1 MGKSVP
7 FTGPANPDPGEAFA
21 RFFPSRSSHP
31 SCKKETFEHAT
42 TITGHETEVLK
53 LFRCLPLE
61 YVSAEFLES
70 LLGPR
75 FPLGDTLASLTDRG
89 ALVRNEQNG
98 GFLLSRPGGEDCVPE
113 VKDGAALM
121 GLISDNLSRAG
132 DRNDGAARLNW
143 LDFGRSVLEKFEGR
157 RDPEL
162 VEFSRTLVKN
172 YCDAGRWEEA
182 RALMEKTPY
191 EKPRLPAEERRDT
204 GGYPSDESLRFLLP
218 YISFCDVIITNRP
231 SIAAGLRF
239 DDENMFAPMVM
250 VLEEGFLAE
259 AVIRAAGNLGV
270 PVTENA
276 MLAGNLLAYG
286 KLGETIPDL
295 CFRSVA
301 AVLARIGTK
310 RSARRRQVFRKN
322 GRGLTVKIKRPLL
335 VELGGA
341 VWSFMCENPDQE
353 NLLSSPL
360 RHILGRLRRLLG
372 FSLPAVRVLKSG
384 RLRGDEYRVLFKG
397 IEAGRGRLDLAWYSG
412 AESEN
417 PAPSVGQVLNSPGRI
432 RTAAAAG
439 AGIILRHVEEIAL
452 RRAPDLLG
460 RDEIQ
465 AILDGAEEKFP
476 VVTGEVKSL
485 LSLGSIRDIL
495 QSLVSEQVSIR
506 HIEVI
511 LETLADWGNFG
522 PAPNEVII
530 EQIRQSLKR
539 QICLEYADDGLTLKV
554 LTLDSRLDER
564 FADRAMAD
572 PGEARNQGTFP
583 EDFVEVFSPAIR
595 RMEEQGLHPVIL
607 CSPMARSWVK
617 EMTRRKF
624 PDLAVLSYIEIPAD
638 ISVEPVGEICFEGRG
653 GY

>member
-7 FTGPANPDPGEAFA
+7 FTGSDNPDPGEAFA
-21 RFFPSRSSHP
+21 RFFPSH
-31 SCKKETFEHAT
+31 KKESIDE
-42 TITGHETEVLK
+42 TGHETALLK
-53 LFRCLPLE
+53 LFRCFPLE

-75 FPLGDTLASLTDRG
+75 FPLADTLASLTAGG

-98 GFLLSRPGGEDCVPE
+98 GFLLSRREGDDCVPD

-121 GLISDNLSRAG
+121 DLISDNLSRAR
-132 DRNDGAARLNW
+132 DRNDAAARLNW
-143 LDFGRSVLEKFEGR
+143 LDFGKSVLEKFGGR

-162 VEFSRTLVKN
+162 TEFRRTLIKN
-172 YCDAGRWEEA
+172 CCDAGRWEEA
-182 RALMEKTPY
+182 KELMEKIPR
-191 EKPRLPAEERRDT
+191 EKLISPAGERREAAA
-204 GGYPSDESLRFLLP
+204 GYPSDESLRFLLP
-218 YISFCDVIITNRP
+218 YISFCDVIITSRP
-231 SIAAGLRF
+231 SVAAGLRF
-239 DDENMFAPMVM
+239 DDENMFAPMIM

-270 PVTENA
+270 PVTENS

-286 KLGETIPDL
+286 KLGETIPEL
-295 CFRSVA
+295 CYRSVA
-301 AVLARIGTK
+301 VVLARIGTK
-310 RSARRRQVFRKN
+310 RGARRRQVFRKN
-322 GRGLTVKIKRPLL
+322 GRGLKVEIKRPLL
-335 VELGGA
+335 VELGGI

-353 NLLSSPL
+353 NLLSEPL
-360 RHILGRLRRLLG
+360 RHILRRLRRLLG
-372 FSLPAVRVLKSG
+372 FSLPAVRVLKSE
-384 RLRGDEYRVLFKG
+384 RLRGEEYRVLFKG
-397 IEAGRGRLDLAWYSG
+397 IEAGRGRLDLSWYSG

-417 PAPSVGQVLNSPGRI
+417 PVGQVLNSPDRI

-439 AGIILRHVEEIAL
+439 AGIIIRHVEEIAL

-476 VVTGEVKSL
+476 VVTGEVKNL

-564 FADRAMAD
+564 FADRAAIQD
-572 PGEARNQGTFP
+572 PGETRNQGNFP
-583 EDFVEVFSPAIR
+583 EDFMELCSPAIHH
-595 RMEEQGLHPVIL
+595 MEEQGLRPVIL
-607 CSPMARSWVK
+607 CSPVARSWVK
-617 EMTRRKF
+617 EMTRKKF
-624 PDLAVLSYIEIPAD
+624 PDLAVLSYIEIPPD
-638 ISVEPVGEICFEGRG
+638 ISVEPVGEIRFEGKRS

>member
-7 FTGPANPDPGEAFA
+7 FAASDNPDPGEAFA
-21 RFFPSRSSHP
+21 RFFPSRLSCFSGP
-31 SCKKETFEHAT
+31 SGKKETFENT
-42 TITGHETEVLK
+42 MHETEVLK

-70 LLGPR
+70 LLGAH
-75 FPLGDTLASLTDRG
+75 FPLGDTLASLTAKG

-98 GFLLSRPGGEDCVPE
+98 GFLLSRPGGEDCIPE

-121 GLISDNLSRAG
+121 GLISDNLSRAR
-132 DRNDGAARLNW
+132 DRNDGPARLNW

-157 RDPEL
+157 QGPEL
-162 VEFSRTLVKN
+162 AEFRHTLIKN
-172 YCDAGRWEEA
+172 CCDAGRWEAAKE
-182 RALMEKTPY
+182 LMEKIPY
-191 EKPRLPAEERRDT
+191 ERSRLPAGEGRARDA
-204 GGYPSDESLRFLLP
+204 GYSSGESLRFLLP
-218 YISFCDVIITNRP
+218 YISFCDIIIAKRP
-231 SIAAGLRF
+231 SIAAGLHF
-239 DDENMFAPMVM
+239 NDENMFAPMIV
-250 VLEEGFLAE
+250 VLEEGFMAE

-270 PVTENA
+270 PVTENN
-276 MLAGNLLAYG
+276 MLAGDLLTYG

-295 CFRSVA
+295 CYRAVA
-301 AVLARIGTK
+301 AVLARIGA
-310 RSARRRQVFRKN
+310 RRASRRRQVFRKN
-322 GRGLTVKIKRPLL
+322 GRGLRVKIKRPLL
-335 VELGGA
+335 VELGGV
-341 VWSFMCENPDQE
+341 VWSFMYENPDQE
-353 NLLSSPL
+353 NLLSAPL
-360 RHILGRLRRLLG
+360 ARIRRRLRRLLG
-372 FSLPAVRVLKSG
+372 FPLPAVRVIKNE
-384 RLRGDEYRVLFKG
+384 RLRGGEYRVLFKG

-417 PAPSVGQVLNSPGRI
+417 PVGQVLNSPGRI

-439 AGIILRHVEEIAL
+439 ALIIIRHVEEIAL

-476 VVTGEVKSL
+476 VVTGEVKNL

-495 QSLVSEQVSIR
+495 QTLVSEQVSIC

-564 FADRAMAD
+564 FADRAMVEG
-572 PGEARNQGTFP
+572 GEARSQGNFP
-583 EDFVEVFSPAIR
+583 EDFLEAFSPAIR
-595 RMEEQGLHPVIL
+595 GMEEKGLRPVLL

-638 ISVEPVGEICFEGRG
+638 IRVEPVGEIRLGGRRS

>member
-7 FTGPANPDPGEAFA
+7 FTGSDNPDPGEAFA
-21 RFFPSRSSHP
+21 RFFPSRASQP
-31 SCKKETFEHAT
+31 SYKKETFEHT
-42 TITGHETEVLK
+42 RHEMEVLK

-70 LLGPR
+70 LFGPR
-75 FPLGDTLASLTDRG
+75 FPLGDTLASLTSKG
-89 ALVRNEQNG
+89 VLVQNEQNG
-98 GFLLSRPGGEDCVPE
+98 GFLLSRRDDCVPE

-121 GLISDNLSRAG
+121 GLISDNLSRAR
-132 DRNDGAARLNW
+132 DRDDGSARLNW
-143 LDFGRSVLEKFEGR
+143 LDFGRSVLEKFEDR
-157 RDPEL
+157 QDPAL
-162 VEFSRTLVKN
+162 TEFRRTLVKN
-172 YCDAGRWEEA
+172 YCDAGRWGEA
-182 RALMEKTPY
+182 KDLMEKIPC
-191 EKPRLPAEERRDT
+191 EKSRVPAADRRERDA
-204 GGYPSDESLRFLLP
+204 GYPSGESLRLLLP
-218 YISFCDVIITNRP
+218 YISFCDVIVANRP
-231 SIAAGLRF
+231 SVAAGLRF
-239 DDENMFAPMVM
+239 DDENMFAPMIM

-259 AVIRAAGNLGV
+259 AVIRAAENLGV
-270 PVTENA
+270 PVTENS
-276 MLAGNLLAYG
+276 MLAGNLLACG

-295 CFRSVA
+295 CYRAVA
-301 AVLARIGTK
+301 ALLARLGT
-310 RSARRRQVFRKN
+310 RRTPGRRQVFRKN

-341 VWSFMCENPDQE
+341 VWSLMYENPEQE
-353 NLLSSPL
+353 NLLSAPL
-360 RHILGRLRRLLG
+360 AQIRRRLRRLLG
-372 FSLPAVRVLKSG
+372 FPLPAVKVIKNE
-384 RLRGDEYRVLFKG
+384 RLRGEEYRVLFKG

-417 PAPSVGQVLNSPGRI
+417 PVAQVFNSPGRI
-432 RTAAAAG
+432 RAAAAAG
-439 AGIILRHVEEIAL
+439 ARIIIRHVEEIAL

-465 AILDGAEEKFP
+465 AMLDGAEEKFP
-476 VVTGEVKSL
+476 VVTGEVKNL

-522 PAPNEVII
+522 PAPHEVII

-539 QICLEYADDGLTLKV
+539 QICLEYADDGLILKV
-554 LTLDSRLDER
+554 LTLDSALDER
-564 FADRAMAD
+564 FADRAMVQES
-572 PGEARNQGTFP
+572 GEARNHGNFP
-583 EDFVEVFSPAIR
+583 EDFMELCSPAIR
-595 RMEEQGLHPVIL
+595 GMEEQGLRPVIL
-607 CSPMARSWVK
+607 CSPMVRSWVK

-638 ISVEPVGEICFEGRG
+638 IRVEPVGEIRLGS

>member
-7 FTGPANPDPGEAFA
+7 FSAPDNPDPGEEFA
-21 RFFPSRSSHP
+21 RFFPSHNQGTSE
-31 SCKKETFEHAT
+31 K
-42 TITGHETEVLK
+42 TGHETEVLK
-53 LFRCLPLE
+53 LFRCLPRE

-75 FPLGDTLASLTDRG
+75 FPLGDTLASLAAKG

-98 GFLLSRPGGEDCVPE
+98 GFLLSRHAEDNGVPDI
-113 VKDGAALM
+113 KDGAPLM
-121 GLISDNLSRAG
+121 AMISENLNRAR
-132 DRNDGAARLNW
+132 DRNNGAARLKW

-157 RDPEL
+157 QEPEL
-162 VEFSRTLVKN
+162 AEFRRTLVKN
-172 YCDAGRWEEA
+172 YCDAGRWGEA
-182 RALMEKTPY
+182 KELMEKIPC
-191 EKPRLPAEERRDT
+191 EKLRLPAERREADA
-204 GGYPSDESLRFLLP
+204 GYSSGESLRFLLP
-218 YISFCDVIITNRP
+218 YISFCDVIISSRP
-231 SIAAGLRF
+231 SVAAGLRF
-239 DDENMFAPMVM
+239 DDENMFAPMIM

-259 AVIRAAGNLGV
+259 AVIKAAGNLGV
-270 PVTENA
+270 PVTENSL
-276 MLAGNLLAYG
+276 LAGNLFAYG

-295 CFRSVA
+295 CFRAVA
-301 AVLARIGTK
+301 AVLARSGTK

-335 VELGGA
+335 VELGA
-341 VWSFMCENPDQE
+341 VIWPFMYENPDQE
-353 NLLSSPL
+353 NLLSEPL
-360 RHILGRLRRLLG
+360 RHIMGRLRRLLG
-372 FSLPAVRVLKSG
+372 FSLPAARVIKNE
-384 RLRGDEYRVLFKG
+384 RLRGNEYRVLFKG

-412 AESEN
+412 AEGEN
-417 PAPSVGQVLNSPGRI
+417 PAPSASRVLNSPGRT
-432 RTAAAAG
+432 RAAAAAG
-439 AGIILRHVEEIAL
+439 AGIIIRHVEEIAM

-506 HIEVI
+506 RIEVI

-539 QICLEYADDGLTLKV
+539 QICLEYTEDGLTLKV
-554 LTLDSRLDER
+554 LTLDSNLEQR
-564 FADRAMAD
+564 FADRAPAQD
-572 PGEARNQGTFP
+572 SAEARNQGNFL
-583 EDFVEVFSPAIR
+583 EDFMEVFSPAVLG
-595 RMEEQGLHPVIL
+595 MEEQGLRPVVL

-617 EMTRRKF
+617 EITRKQF
-624 PDLAVLSYIEIPAD
+624 PDLAVLSYIEIPGD
-638 ISVEPVGEICFEGRG
+638 ISVEPVGEIRFKGRRS

>member
-31 SCKKETFEHAT
+31 SSKKETFEHT
-42 TITGHETEVLK
+42 TGHEADVLK

-75 FPLGDTLASLTDRG
+75 FPLGDTLASLTARG
-89 ALVRNEQNG
+89 VLVRNEQNG
-98 GFLLSRPGGEDCVPE
+98 GFLLSRPGGEDCVPD

-121 GLISDNLSRAG
+121 GLISDNLNRAR
-132 DRNDGAARLNW
+132 DRNDGSARLNW
-143 LDFGRSVLEKFEGR
+143 LDVGRSVLEKFEGR
-157 RDPEL
+157 QDPEL
-162 VEFSRTLVKN
+162 IEFSRTLVKN

-182 RALMEKTPY
+182 RELMEKIPH
-191 EKPRLPAEERRDT
+191 EKPRLPAGERRET
-204 GGYPSDESLRFLLP
+204 GDRYPSGESLRFLLP
-218 YISFCDVIITNRP
+218 YISFCDVIVTSRH

-239 DDENMFAPMVM
+239 DDENMFAPMIM

-295 CFRSVA
+295 CYRSVA
-301 AVLARIGTK
+301 ALLARLGTR

-322 GRGLTVKIKRPLL
+322 GRGLKVKIKRPLL
-335 VELGGA
+335 VELGGV
-341 VWSFMCENPDQE
+341 VWSFICENPEQE
-353 NLLSSPL
+353 NLLAAPL
-360 RHILGRLRRLLG
+360 RRILGRLRRLLG
-372 FSLPAVRVLKSG
+372 FSLPVVRVLRSD

-412 AESEN
+412 AEGEN
-417 PAPSVGQVLNSPGRI
+417 PAPSASRVINSPR
-432 RTAAAAG
+432 RVRAAAAAG
-439 AGIILRHVEEIAL
+439 AGIIIRHVEEIAL

-476 VVTGEVKSL
+476 VVTGEVKNL

-564 FADRAMAD
+564 FADRAMTD
-572 PGEARNQGTFP
+572 SGEVRNQGNFQ
-583 EDFVEVFSPAIR
+583 EDFVEAFSPAIR
-595 RMEEQGLHPVIL
+595 RMEEQGLRPVIL

-617 EMTRRKF
+617 EMTRRRF

-638 ISVEPVGEICFEGRG
+638 ISVEPVGEIRFEGRG

>member
-7 FTGPANPDPGEAFA
+7 FTGLDNPDPGEAFA
-21 RFFPSRSSHP
+21 RFFPSRVSHP
-31 SCKKETFEHAT
+31 SYKKETAEYT
-42 TITGHETEVLK
+42 RHETEVLK

-75 FPLGDTLASLTDRG
+75 FPLGDTLASLTARG
-89 ALVRNEQNG
+89 VLLRNEQNG
-98 GFLLSRPGGEDCVPE
+98 GFLLSRPGGDDCVPE

-121 GLISDNLSRAG
+121 GLISDNLNRAR
-132 DRNDGAARLNW
+132 DRNDGSARLNW

-157 RDPEL
+157 QEPEL
-162 VEFSRTLVKN
+162 TEFRRTLVKN
-172 YCDAGRWEEA
+172 YCDAGRWEAAKE
-182 RALMEKTPY
+182 LMEKIPP
-191 EKPRLPAEERRDT
+191 EKSRLPVGDRRERNA
-204 GGYPSDESLRFLLP
+204 GYPSGESLRLLLP
-218 YISFCDVIITNRP
+218 YISFCDVIIANRP
-231 SIAAGLRF
+231 SAAVGLRF
-239 DDENMFAPMVM
+239 DDENMFAPMIM
-250 VLEEGFLAE
+250 VLEEGFLVE
-259 AVIRAAGNLGV
+259 AVIRAAENLGV
-270 PVTENA
+270 PVTENN

-295 CFRSVA
+295 CYRAVA
-301 AVLARIGTK
+301 LLLARLGT
-310 RSARRRQVFRKN
+310 RRASRRRQVFRKN
-322 GRGLTVKIKRPLL
+322 GRGLRVKIKRPLL

-341 VWSFMCENPDQE
+341 VWSLMYENPEQE
-353 NLLSSPL
+353 NLLAAPL
-360 RHILGRLRRLLG
+360 AQIRRRLRRLLG
-372 FSLPAVRVLKSG
+372 FSLPAIRVIKNE
-384 RLRGDEYRVLFKG
+384 RLRGEDYRVLFKG

-417 PAPSVGQVLNSPGRI
+417 PVDQVLNSPGRI
-432 RTAAAAG
+432 RAAAAAG
-439 AGIILRHVEEIAL
+439 AGIIIRRVEEIAL

-476 VVTGEVKSL
+476 VVTGEVKNL

-539 QICLEYADDGLTLKV
+539 QICLEYADDGLTLRV
-554 LTLDSRLDER
+554 LTLDSTLDER
-564 FADRAMAD
+564 FAARAMVE
-572 PGEARNQGTFP
+572 PGEARNHGNLP
-583 EDFVEVFSPAIR
+583 EDFMELFSPAIR
-595 RMEEQGLHPVIL
+595 GMEEQGLRPVIL
-607 CSPMARSWVK
+607 CSPMARYWVK

-638 ISVEPVGEICFEGRG
+638 IRVEPVGEIRFGGRG
-653 GY
+653 SGY